1 MDNYELKRFILE
13 IIEEEFSPKACEIA
27 AKWHDGSLVLKAGN
41 DGQDKEIPIE
51 VFFKKILTVRDSLR
65 VLEQKLN
72 TSKSISQEE
81 KVNFQAYIT
90 KAYGSLTTF
99 NVLFKDGR
107 DRFYGAG
114 GAGGKAPSTD
124 KGEKMTVTE
133 AKKKIGLNVYD

>member
-1 MDNYELKRFILE
+1 MDNHELKRFILE
-13 IIEEEFSPKACEIA
+13 LIEEEFAPKACEIA
-27 AKWHDGSLVLKAGN
+27 PKWHEGSLILKAGN

-72 TSKSISQEE
+72 SSKTLSAEE
-81 KVNFQAYIT
+81 RVNFQAYIT
-90 KAYGSLTTF
+90 KAYGTLTTF

-107 DRFYGAG
+107 DRFHGSG
-114 GAGGKAPSTD
+114 GGKSKED
-124 KGEKMTVTE
+124 SSKMSVSE